1 LGRTRILFT
10 SSLDTPFINE
20 DFRLLSIHCDVERL
34 TTRGLRAPFHILPRV
49 LTADLTY
56 TWFASTYA
64 FWVVSIASL
73 LGKPSIVVVGGVDAA
88 KIPEIGYGIWLSWW
102 KSRLV
107 RRAVMKASKVLVV
120 ADALRVNLTRLAGYE
135 GKNIQWV
142 PTGYDGLFWKPAGEK
157 EGIVLTVAACDDVPR
172 LRVKGIDFLFRC
184 AAAMPDVRFVVVGV
198 QERVLRQ
205 AGLPDL
211 ANVRVL
217 PFANREEV
225 LRLYQVARVYCL
237 PSLVEGMPNSLCEAM
252 LCGCVP
258 VAVDVGGVSD
268 VIGNLGFL
276 IHSGDQ
282 DAMVGAL
289 RKALNSPAA
298 ESERSRSRILEFF
311 PLARREQEIMQAV
324 AGVLP

>member
-1 LGRTRILFT
+1 MGRTRILFT

-20 DFRLLSIHCDVERL
+20 DHRLLSLHCDVERL
-34 TTRGLRAPFHILPRV
+34 TTRRFWAPFQILPRV

-64 FWVVSIASL
+64 FWVVSFASL

-88 KIPEIGYGIWLSWW
+88 KVPEIGYGIWLSSW

-120 ADALRVNLTRLAGYE
+120 AEALRENLTALAGYE
-135 GKNIQWV
+135 GKNIRWV
-142 PTGYDGLFWKPAGEK
+142 PTGYDGLFWRPGGNK
-157 EGIVLTVAACDDVPR
+157 EPIVLTVAACDDVPR
-172 LRVKGIDFLFRC
+172 LRAKGIDFLFRC
-184 AAAMPDVRFVVVGV
+184 AEAMPDVRFVVVGV
-198 QERVLRQ
+198 QERVLRG
-205 AGLPDL
+205 AGLTNV

-217 PFANREEV
+217 PFANREEI

-237 PSLVEGMPNSLCEAM
+237 PSMVEGMPNSLCEAM

-268 VIGNLGFL
+268 ILGGLGFRL
-276 IHSGDQ
+276 RHGDR
-282 DAMVGAL
+282 DAMVDSL
-289 RKALNSPAA
+289 RQALNAPPG
-298 ESERSRSRILEFF
+298 ENERVRSRILDLF
-311 PLARREQEIMQAV
+311 PLARREKEIMQAV
-324 AGVLP
+324 TEVLP